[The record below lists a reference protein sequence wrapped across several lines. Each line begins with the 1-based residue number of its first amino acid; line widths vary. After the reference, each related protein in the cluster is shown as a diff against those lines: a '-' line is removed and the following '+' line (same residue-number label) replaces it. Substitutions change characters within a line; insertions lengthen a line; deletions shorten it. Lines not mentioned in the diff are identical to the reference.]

1 MDGFIDFSFSVSND
15 DLQRAYDILMNQKN
29 LDFEDIIKGSGFA
42 KISLVGTGMQNTP
55 GYATEMFTALGGV
68 NIDIEMITTS
78 EIRITCLINE
88 NHVNSA
94 VNVLHSKF
102 DLDKE

>member
-1 MDGFIDFSFSVSND
+1 
-15 DLQRAYDILMNQKN
+15 
-29 LDFEDIIKGSGFA
+29 
-42 KISLVGTGMQNTP
+42 MQNTP